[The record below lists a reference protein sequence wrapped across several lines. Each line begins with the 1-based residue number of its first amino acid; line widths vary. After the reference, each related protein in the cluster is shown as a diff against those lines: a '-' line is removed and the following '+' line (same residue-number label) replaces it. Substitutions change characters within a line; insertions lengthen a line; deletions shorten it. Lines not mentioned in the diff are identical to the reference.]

1 MPKKKTKKKKI
12 KRVPRWKPAPLP
24 ASFMLTAII
33 GFFIS
38 AFWVYPLHTT
48 WGVAFLIF
56 FSLMFITSIINM
68 TKSPVVPKYQLRK

>member
-1 MPKKKTKKKKI
+1 MAEKKKK
-12 KRVPRWKPAPLP
+12 RWVPAPLP

-38 AFWVYPLHTT
+38 AFWVFPLSYN
-48 WGVAFLIF
+48 WGLTFLIF

-68 TKSPVVPKYQLRK
+68 TKAPVVPKYKPGKK